1 MAEYRDLR
9 FYGKIYHWLLDPP
22 LAEARKAA
30 ADLIPRGASVLDI
43 ACGTGLLCADLA
55 EKGCR
60 VTGLDLSG
68 RMLRYAEKHR
78 RSEAVRFV
86 LGDASDLKAFADR
99 SFDFATILFLLHE
112 LPHETRLRVLSEASR
127 VAAKVVV
134 IDSTAPLPRNPGGR
148 GIRFVEGTLGR
159 SHNHHFRA
167 FLASGGIPG
176 CLGAVTPPVA
186 VGHQAVF
193 WRGCRQV
200 VVVSRTP

>member
-1 MAEYRDLR
+1 MSEHRDLR
-9 FYGKIYHWLLDPP
+9 FYGRIYHWLLDPP
-22 LAEARKAA
+22 LADARKAA
-30 ADLIPRGASVLDI
+30 ANLIPRGASVLDI

-68 RMLRYAEKHR
+68 RMLHFAERHR

-86 LGDASDLKAFADR
+86 LGDASDLKAFADQ

-112 LPHETRLRVLSEASR
+112 LPHETRLRVLAEALR
-127 VAAKVVV
+127 VAAKVVI
-134 IDSTAPLPRNPGGR
+134 IDSTAPLPRNPSGR
-148 GIRFVEGTLGR
+148 GIRFVEATFGR

-176 CLGAVTPPVA
+176 CLGVATRPVI
-186 VGHQAVF
+186 VSHQAVF
-193 WRGCRQV
+193 WRGCRQI
-200 VVVSRTP
+200 VVVSRTT